1 MHLPCVEPPAE
12 EPAEAPAPHDEPP
25 ALLPP
30 VPAILQP
37 CSGVARRAGPCMLAA
52 HHIRGGHGLG
62 SCCALASSHGRDGLS
77 GGPATPDM
85 GLGGPACACQRHT
98 REMGV
103 YTQDRSIPPAGQVE
117 CFKARLVAKGFKQ
130 RTASTTTRSSRP
142 CHSVPPSVP
151 CLLWPQTRIWR

>member
-77 GGPATPDM
+77 GGPATQTWVLED
-85 GLGGPACACQRHT
+85 LPAHVSAIPVRWECT
-98 REMGV
+98 RKTEAFHL
-103 YTQDRSIPPAGQVE
+103 R
-117 CFKARLVAKGFKQ
+117 ARWN
-130 RTASTTTRSSRP
+130 ASRRG
-142 CHSVPPSVP
+142 
-151 CLLWPQTRIWR
+151 W